1 MVRHNYVCD
10 VLPSPRNSVENNE
23 YVDESDLSHCTVT
36 RLPLINYKQ
45 SVSSKIFS
53 LIIKCIYINKKYN
66 SPTNNVKN
74 KDVCVRQMI
83 S

>member
-1 MVRHNYVCD
+1 MVRHTTTSAMFSHLLAT
-10 VLPSPRNSVENNE
+10 VLKTTNMLMKVI
-23 YVDESDLSHCTVT
+23 SHCTVT